1 MSFDYLND
9 IYGRERKRKTR
20 FTDLETKAKELIVSF
35 VNGTLS
41 DKEFA
46 QAFNEIRIM
55 FHELSQTNGEMTID
69 QDTPLWLNMLLGN
82 HFIDW
87 IRYQNLKWYFE
98 EHPEEFTEE
107 RKKRFAQIQAIGY
120 DKKFKD
126 ACKKVLKEQ
135 N

>member
-9 IYGRERKRKTR
+9 IYGRERERKTR
-20 FTDLETKAKELIVSF
+20 FTDLETKAKELIASF

-46 QAFNEIRIM
+46 RAFNEIRIM

-126 ACKKVLKEQ
+126 ACKKVLKIC
-135 N
+135 

>member
-9 IYGRERKRKTR
+9 IYGRERERKTR
-20 FTDLETKAKELIVSF
+20 FTDLETKAQELIASF

-46 QAFNEIRIM
+46 RAFNEIRIM

-126 ACKKVLKEQ
+126 ACKKVLKIC
-135 N
+135 

>member
-9 IYGRERKRKTR
+9 IYGRERERKTR
-20 FTDLETKAKELIVSF
+20 FTDLETKAQELIASF

-46 QAFNEIRIM
+46 RAFNEIRIM
-55 FHELSQTNGEMTID
+55 FHELSQTNDEMTID

-107 RKKRFAQIQAIGY
+107 RKKRFAQLQAIGY

-126 ACKKVLKEQ
+126 ACKKVLKIC
-135 N
+135 

>member
-20 FTDLETKAKELIVSF
+20 FTDLETKAKDLIVSF

-55 FHELSQTNGEMTID
+55 FHELSQTNDEMTID

-126 ACKKVLKEQ
+126 ACKKVLKIC
-135 N
+135 

>member
-20 FTDLETKAKELIVSF
+20 FTDLETKAKELIASF

-55 FHELSQTNGEMTID
+55 FHELSQTNDEMTID

-126 ACKKVLKEQ
+126 ACKKVLKEL

>member
-20 FTDLETKAKELIVSF
+20 FTDLETKAKDLIVSF

-46 QAFNEIRIM
+46 RAFNEIRIM
-55 FHELSQTNGEMTID
+55 FHELSQTNDEMTID

-126 ACKKVLKEQ
+126 ACKKVLKIC
-135 N
+135 